1 MVLYDV
7 NLVATKCNATDM
19 VNDEHRKRLCVVSM
33 GWNKLV
39 GQWRNRSCMIRE
51 TLLVVAVVVLGMVV
65 SYSVE
70 CVRSVRELQMDN
82 SKSSE
87 WVKEYAEQMRAT
99 GRLK

>member
-1 MVLYDV
+1 
-7 NLVATKCNATDM
+7 
-19 VNDEHRKRLCVVSM
+19 
-33 GWNKLV
+33 
-39 GQWRNRSCMIRE
+39 MIRE